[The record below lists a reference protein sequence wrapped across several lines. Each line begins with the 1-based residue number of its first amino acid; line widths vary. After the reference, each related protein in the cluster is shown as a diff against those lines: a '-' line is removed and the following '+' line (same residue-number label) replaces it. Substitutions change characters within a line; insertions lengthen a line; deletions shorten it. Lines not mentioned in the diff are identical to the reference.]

1 MNSLVKYTLIAAGIG
16 GILYL
21 VKLGKDTV
29 NQWSEK
35 FNLRIVQFGKPTLSG
50 GNLSVPLKVRIS
62 NPAPVGATI
71 QSASVKLFY
80 LRNGMY
86 VPFGVAPPT
95 APFHLMGNGDTDIMV
110 NPVIDL
116 NALDPFT
123 GGGFNLNNLFAQIKN
138 LATGQNPLIDVKAEV
153 AITIEGFE
161 IVEETTSKIY
171 LNQLI
176 NAA

>member
-1 MNSLVKYTLIAAGIG
+1 MNKLVKYTLIAAGIG

-21 VKLGKDTV
+21 AKLGKDTF
-29 NQWSEK
+29 NQWAEK
-35 FNLRIVQFGKPTLSG
+35 FNLRIVQFGKPTLTG
-50 GNLSVPLKVRIS
+50 GNLSIPLKVRIS

-86 VPFGVAPPT
+86 IPFGIAPPT
-95 APFHLMGNGDTDIMV
+95 PPFHLMANADTDITV

-123 GGGFNLNNLFAQIKN
+123 GGGFNLNNLFTQVSNLIK
-138 LATGQNPLIDVKAEV
+138 GHNPLIDVKAEV
-153 AITIEGFE
+153 AIDVEGFE